1 MATTKYIVNNL
12 NNQTIIGDLDIQ
24 GAFKVNGTAIYR
36 ALLTQTGTISG
47 STVDS
52 FNYGLIIGEEYTVT
66 NYQSDDD
73 FSNIAAIKKGGINNF
88 NYSWN
93 SVPLIDASFT
103 GVTGTTGG
111 SGYDSNF
118 NVSITAGTSTDIQ
131 ITTVGSGYVS
141 GDTITILGTDVGG
154 ISPDNDILITV
165 TSLTPNSTGSIFIA
179 TGQTPAYW
187 DNNTVLTSD
196 GGLIVDVLEN
206 TLGYDLS
213 WVEFVAPGFY
223 IAVNNTTGPVYN
235 SFPRDKVEIFTT
247 FKWPFTEMIS
257 LPPYITPTIG
267 NFVSKDDTIGIS
279 VINIDAGP
287 TPIGDLLYY
296 TPIEIKIKQ
305 DTDITPID
313 IYGDVVASF
322 AFGNIYINLVAN
334 QNVVQTIYAD
344 NISTVSSISD
354 LVTLLNNDAN
364 NVYDLVYSE
373 GGPGGIKL
381 TMPTNLKNQ
390 FCANGTLTFQVSGGT
405 SA

>member
-12 NNQTIIGDLDIQ
+12 NNQKIIGDLDIQ

-36 ALLTQTGTISG
+36 ALLTQTGSISG
-47 STVDS
+47 SNIDS
-52 FNYGLIIGEEYTVT
+52 FSYGLIIGEEYTVT
-66 NYQSDDD
+66 TYQSNDD
-73 FSNIAAIKKGGINNF
+73 FSNIADVQSGGINNF

-103 GVTGTTGG
+103 NVTGATDGG
-111 SGYDSNF
+111 GYYATFD
-118 NVSITAGTSTDIQ
+118 VSITSGTSTNIQ
-131 ITTVGSGYVS
+131 VSSVGSGYLS
-141 GDTITILGTDVGG
+141 GNTITILGTDVGG
-154 ISPDNDILITV
+154 ISPENDILITV
-165 TSLTPNSTGSIFIA
+165 TSLTPNSTDSIFIA

-206 TLGYDLS
+206 TLGYNLDWS
-213 WVEFVAPGFY
+213 TYFAPGFY
-223 IAVNNTTGPVYN
+223 VAVNGTTGPAYN
-235 SFPRDKVEIFTT
+235 SFPRDKVEIITP

-279 VINIDAGP
+279 VINIDDGP
-287 TPIGDLLYY
+287 FPTGDLLYY
-296 TPIEIKIKQ
+296 TPIEIKINQ

-313 IYGDVVASF
+313 IYGDIITPF
-322 AFGNIYINLVAN
+322 PFGSTQINLVAN
-334 QNVVQTIYAD
+334 GDMVPQTIYAD
-344 NISTVSSISD
+344 NTSTVNNVSE

-390 FCANGTLTFQVSGGT
+390 FCANGTLTFQAFGGV
-405 SA
+405 